1 MISSDFPPIPGGQ
14 SKFLFNLWSNL
25 PSDEIIVLAPK
36 IKNWKLTDSTLP
48 FKVIRLN
55 LPLQKGLFIKSIKTL
70 LLLLYTIKLILF
82 RKVDRIHC
90 GQVLSAG
97 FVGYICHFIFKTPYF
112 PYVHGADFLEF
123 TTPFPSFK
131 RRGLRGG
138 KKILNLILKN
148 ASLIIANSN
157 YTKNALIGFGI
168 LERKIIVINPSV
180 DYRKFSPTLPS
191 PAGGEGKRE
200 GGRNAEELKENYGL
214 KDKKVLLTV
223 GRLVERKGHD
233 YVIKALPDI
242 IKEIPEIHYLI
253 VGDGVYRSELERL
266 SVKLNIRD
274 FITFAGFI
282 PDEELPEYYAMCD
295 VFIMASREIKEK
307 GDVEGFGIVYL
318 EANAMKKPVIA
329 GRSGGISD
337 AVEDGVNGI
346 LVNPTDE
353 KDIARAIIKLMK
365 DDEMR
370 IKLGKAGYKRVVEK
384 FSPERQAELLYRKT
398 FQ

>member
-1 MISSDFPPIPGGQ
+1 MKFLMISSDFPPVSGGQ

-36 IKNWKLTDSTLP
+36 IKNWKIIDNTLP

-70 LLLLYTIKLILF
+70 LLLLYTIKLIFF

-123 TTPFPSFK
+123 KSKTIT
-131 RRGLRGG
+131 

-148 ASLIIANSN
+148 ASLIIANSSF
-157 YTKNALIGFGI
+157 TKNALIGFDI
-168 LERKIIVINPSV
+168 SEKKIIVINPPV
-180 DYRKFSPTLPS
+180 DY
-191 PAGGEGKRE
+191 KRFE
-200 GGRNAEELKENYGL
+200 KSGNTEKLKENYGL

-233 YVIKALPDI
+233 YVIKALPEI

-253 VGDGVYRSELERL
+253 VGDGMYRSELERL
-266 SVKLNIRD
+266 SVKLNVRY

-282 PDEELPEYYAMCD
+282 PDDELPEYYAMCD
-295 VFIMASREIKEK
+295 VFIMASREIKER

-329 GRSGGISD
+329 GRSGGITD

-346 LVNPTDE
+346 LVNPTEE
-353 KDIARAIIKLMK
+353 KEIARVIIKLMK

-370 IKLGKAGYKRVVEK
+370 RELGESGYKRVFEK
-384 FSPERQAELLYRKT
+384 FSPERQAEMLYESTSK
-398 FQ
+398 

>member
-25 PSDEIIVLAPK
+25 PSGEIIVLAPK

-168 LERKIIVINPSV
+168 SERKIIVVNPPV
-180 DYRKFSPTLPS
+180 EYKKF
-191 PAGGEGKRE
+191 AKIG
-200 GGRNAEELKENYGL
+200 NAEELKENYGL
-214 KDKKVLLTV
+214 KGKKVLLTV

-282 PDEELPEYYAMCD
+282 PDDELPEYYAMCD

>member
-25 PSDEIIVLAPK
+25 PSGEIIVLAPK

-168 LERKIIVINPSV
+168 SERKIIVVNPPV
-180 DYRKFSPTLPS
+180 EYKKF
-191 PAGGEGKRE
+191 AKIG
-200 GGRNAEELKENYGL
+200 NAEELKENYGL
-214 KDKKVLLTV
+214 KGKKVLLTV

>member
-1 MISSDFPPIPGGQ
+1 MKSLMISSDFPPIPGGQ
-14 SKFLFNLWSNL
+14 SRFLFDLWSNL

-36 IKNWKLTDSTLP
+36 IKNWKIIDSTLP
-48 FKVIRLN
+48 FKVIRTN

-90 GQVLSAG
+90 GQVFSAG
-97 FVGYICHFIFKTPYF
+97 FVGYVCHLFFGKPYF

-138 KKILNLILKN
+138 KIILNLILKN
-148 ASLIIANSN
+148 ASLIIANSSF
-157 YTKNALIGFGI
+157 TKNALIGFGI
-168 LERKIIVINPSV
+168 SERKIIVINPPV
-180 DYRKFSPTLPS
+180 YY
-191 PAGGEGKRE
+191 KRFE
-200 GGRNAEELKENYGL
+200 KIGNVEELKENYGL
-214 KDKKVLLTV
+214 KGKKVLLTV

-266 SVKLNIRD
+266 SGKLNVRD

-295 VFIMASREIKEK
+295 VFIMASREIKER

-329 GRSGGISD
+329 GRSGGITD

-346 LVNPTDE
+346 LVNPTE
-353 KDIARAIIKLMK
+353 ERDIAQVIIKLMK
-365 DDEMR
+365 DDKMR
-370 IKLGKAGYKRVVEK
+370 RGLGESGYKRVVEK
-384 FSPERQAELLYRKT
+384 FSPERQAEMLYESTSK
-398 FQ
+398 

>member
-1 MISSDFPPIPGGQ
+1 MISSDFPPISGGQ
-14 SKFLFNLWSNL
+14 SKFLFNLWSSL

-36 IKNWKLTDSTLP
+36 IKNWKIIDSTLP
-48 FKVIRLN
+48 FEVIRLN

-97 FVGYICHFIFKTPYF
+97 FVGYICHLLFKKPYF

-123 TTPFPSFK
+123 KSKTITN
-131 RRGLRGG
+131 
-138 KKILNLILKN
+138 KILELILKN
-148 ASLIIANSN
+148 ASLIIANSSF
-157 YTKNALIGFGI
+157 TKNALIGFGI
-168 LERKIIVINPSV
+168 SEKKIIVINPPV
-180 DYRKFSPTLPS
+180 EYKKFAKIGNT
-191 PAGGEGKRE
+191 
-200 GGRNAEELKENYGL
+200 EELKENYGL
-214 KDKKVLLTV
+214 KGKKVLLTV

-242 IKEIPEIHYLI
+242 IKEIPDIHYLI
-253 VGDGVYRSELERL
+253 VGDGMYRNELERL

-282 PDEELPEYYAMCD
+282 PDDELPEYYAMCD

-346 LVNPTDE
+346 LVNPTEE
-353 KDIARAIIKLMK
+353 KDIARIIIKLMK

-370 IKLGKAGYKRVVEK
+370 IRLGEAGYKRVVEK
-384 FSPERQAELLYRKT
+384 FIPERQAEILYEET
-398 FQ
+398 FQVTKN

>member
-1 MISSDFPPIPGGQ
+1 MKSLMISSDFPPVSGGQ

-25 PSDEIIVLAPK
+25 PSDELIVLAPK
-36 IKNWKLTDSTLP
+36 IKNWKIIDSTLP

-70 LLLLYTIKLILF
+70 LLLLHTIKLILF
-82 RKVDRIHC
+82 RKVNRIHC

-123 TTPFPSFK
+123 KSKSIT
-131 RRGLRGG
+131 

-200 GGRNAEELKENYGL
+200 GGRNPEVLKENYGL
-214 KDKKVLLTV
+214 KGKKVLLTV

-282 PDEELPEYYAMCD
+282 PDDELPEYYAMCD

-318 EANAMKKPVIA
+318 EANAIKKPVIA

-384 FSPERQAELLYRKT
+384 FSPKRQAELLYSATSK
-398 FQ
+398 